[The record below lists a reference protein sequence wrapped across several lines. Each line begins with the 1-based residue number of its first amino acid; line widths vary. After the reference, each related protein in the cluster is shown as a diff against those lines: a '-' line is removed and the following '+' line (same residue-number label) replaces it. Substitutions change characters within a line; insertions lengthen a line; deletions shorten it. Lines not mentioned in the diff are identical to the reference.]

1 MLAYDQDTVS
11 VYDMLRTDNIYF
23 NRLVELCISMFKWD
37 GLPDTVDERFLEL
50 ALTLGNCLF
59 FRDDVL
65 GYLAL
70 RSANAGELNVY
81 GIPTR
86 RQVIAPNGYNA
97 ERTISDSV
105 IIYNNYTHTS
115 PLPIIDA
122 YAKRLMQISLAIDVN
137 ANAQKTPIL
146 IQCDE
151 KQRMT
156 LLNLYR
162 KYEGNEPVIFGNKN
176 LDLSTITVIKTDA
189 PYVADKLNAL
199 KREIWNEAL
208 QYLGLLSVS
217 TVERER
223 QNQLESGQNSSAAI
237 AARYSKLLARRQA
250 CDQINRMFGLDV
262 HCDYNHDIDLAAMQA
277 LHNLEGDDV
286 ANLLKPDGDLME
298 DKEVDGDE

>member
-1 MLAYDQDTVS
+1 
-11 VYDMLRTDNIYF
+11 
-23 NRLVELCISMFKWD
+23 
-37 GLPDTVDERFLEL
+37 
-50 ALTLGNCLF
+50 
-59 FRDDVL
+59 
-65 GYLAL
+65 
-70 RSANAGELNVY
+70 
-81 GIPTR
+81 
-86 RQVIAPNGYNA
+86 
-97 ERTISDSV
+97 
-105 IIYNNYTHTS
+105 
-115 PLPIIDA
+115 
-122 YAKRLMQISLAIDVN
+122 
-137 ANAQKTPIL
+137 
-146 IQCDE
+146 
-151 KQRMT
+151 MT

-250 CDQINRMFGLDV
+250 CDQINKMFGLDV

-286 ANLLKPDGDLME
+286 ANLLRPDGDLME
-298 DKEVDGDE
+298 EKEVENDE